1 MKQVIIH
8 SSNGHLG
15 YAPTKEKSFYEGAKK
30 MPDFYIADSGSAD
43 IGPRYLGQ
51 DVCSSPRSW
60 QKHDLRLMLLAARE
74 QKVPMIIGSAGDQGT
89 NKSVDMYVEL
99 IKEIAQEEKL
109 DNFKLAYFY
118 SEIPKEELLSRLKK
132 GEIIKGL
139 GSARKN
145 LTEDDI
151 NQTDKVVAVMG
162 VHPYI
167 EALENGADVIIGGR
181 SSDTCVYA
189 AAAIWKGMPE
199 ATSYFAGKAL
209 ECSSFCAE
217 PYGAKETVIGYVR
230 EKSVV
235 VEAMSDFQK
244 CTPASI
250 AGHSMYER
258 SNPFEEIFP
267 GGRIDLTECNYQ
279 QISEKATEVTG
290 IKYIED
296 NLTFKLEGS
305 GKVGERRVIVVGVRD
320 PLVIEQLDEAISW
333 ARSEVKK
340 FYGSQKIKYK
350 LYFHVYGKNALM
362 KERESTN
369 NNPHEVAVVVEAI
382 CDDKQLAH
390 EIALM
395 GGRGIFYAR
404 TSKVKGTA
412 GTASVLFAE
421 VLKAEPAYK
430 WTMNHIMT
438 EPDWKKISHLNYLDI

>member
-15 YAPTKEKSFYEGAKK
+15 YAPTKEKSFWDGTKK
-30 MPDFYIADSGSAD
+30 KPDFYIADSGSAD

-99 IKEIAQEEKL
+99 IKEIAQEEGL
-109 DNFKLAYFY
+109 SNFKIASFY
-118 SEIPKEELLSRLKK
+118 SEVTKEELLSRIEN
-132 GEIIKGL
+132 GEIIRGL
-139 GSARKN
+139 GSARKD
-145 LTEDDI
+145 LTKKDLD
-151 NQTDKVVAVMG
+151 QTDKIVAVMG
-162 VHPYI
+162 VHPYL
-167 EALENGADVIIGGR
+167 EALNNGADVIIGGR

-230 EKSVV
+230 EDSVV
-235 VEAMSDFQK
+235 VEAMADFQR

-267 GGRIDLTECNYQ
+267 GGKIDLTNCNYQ

-290 IKYIED
+290 IKYTE
-296 NLTFKLEGS
+296 NELTFKLEGS
-305 GKVGERRVIVVGVRD
+305 GKVGQRRVIVVGVRD
-320 PLVIEQLDEAISW
+320 PLVIEQLDEAIDW
-333 ARSEVKK
+333 AKSEVEK
-340 FYGSQKIKYK
+340 FYGSQGIKYK
-350 LYFHVYGKNALM
+350 LFFHIYGKNALM
-362 KERESTN
+362 KNREPIK
-369 NNPHEVAVVVEAI
+369 NNPHEVGVVVEAI
-382 CDDKQLAH
+382 CDDEQLAH

-430 WTMNHIMT
+430 WTVNHVMT
-438 EPDWKKISHLNYLDI
+438 EPNWKKICQLKYQSV